1 MAGNFERMKA
11 ARLFAAELRTTAI
24 EVPKKGAD
32 QYESQLYL
40 TQTGLKAARVM
51 VVGTATEIDDIGS
64 DSSFYR
70 MRVSDPTGV
79 FFVTAGQYQPDAAK
93 IMQELTDKLPAFV
106 AVVGKISL
114 FTTNENAVLTSIRA
128 EQIAVVDENVRD
140 TWLLDTAKATL
151 DRLSAL
157 KSNPTLGQEVDT
169 AYPEKDDYKKII
181 KTILQSMKSDVG
193 AVPPAPPAP
202 SVPATQA
209 PSATPQSAKAA
220 SPTEPTEDDLK
231 NFVEQKIVAMNKGN
245 GVGIAHLAQ
254 PCKGAG
260 ITAIKMES
268 IISALMQEGRVYEP
282 KTGVLMPAG
291 V

>member
-11 ARLFAAELRTTAI
+11 ARLFAAELKTTAI

-79 FFVTAGQYQPDAAK
+79 FFVTAGQYQPEAAK
-93 IMQELTDKLPAFV
+93 MMQELTSKLPAFV

-140 TWLLDTAKATL
+140 TWLLETAKATL

-157 KSNPTLGQEVDT
+157 KANSVMGLEVDT
-169 AYPEKDDYKKII
+169 AYPTRENYKEMVKAV
-181 KTILQSMKSDVG
+181 LLSMKGGPAS
-193 AVPPAPPAP
+193 PPKPAE
-202 SVPATQA
+202 TQA
-209 PSATPQSAKAA
+209 PTPKSQEKSI
-220 SPTEPTEDDLK
+220 STEANDLVVRAIK
-231 NFVEQKIVAMNKGN
+231 ENDSG
-245 GVGIAHLAQ
+245 
-254 PCKGAG
+254 KGAELVAIAATLKKWGYSMLDLDG
-260 ITAIKMES
+260 IIKK
-268 IISALMQEGRVYEP
+268 LMQEGMCYEP
-282 KTGVLMPAG
+282 RLGRLKLSGA
-291 V
+291 

>member
-24 EVPKKGAD
+24 VVPKKGAD

-64 DSSFYR
+64 DASFYR

-79 FFVTAGQYQPDAAK
+79 FFVTAGQYQPEAAK
-93 IMQELTDKLPAFV
+93 MMQELTSKLPAFV

-140 TWLLDTAKATL
+140 TWLLETAKATL

-157 KSNPTLGQEVDT
+157 KTNSVLGLEVET
-169 AYPEKDDYKKII
+169 AYPSRENYKEIVKAV
-181 KTILQSMKSDVG
+181 LLSMKG
-193 AVPPAPPAP
+193 GPANLPKPPAAQSPAP
-202 SVPATQA
+202 KAQDKGISSDADALVVRAIKENDSGKGAEIGAIAAT
-209 PSATPQSAKAA
+209 
-220 SPTEPTEDDLK
+220 LK
-231 NFVEQKIVAMNKGN
+231 NWGHAMLDLDSIVKR
-245 GVGIAHLAQ
+245 
-254 PCKGAG
+254 
-260 ITAIKMES
+260 
-268 IISALMQEGRVYEP
+268 LMTEGLCYEP
-282 KTGVLMPAG
+282 KLGRLKLAG
-291 V
+291 E

>member
-11 ARLFAAELRTTAI
+11 ARLFAAELKATAI

-40 TQTGLKAARVM
+40 TQIGLKAARVM

-79 FFVTAGQYQPDAAK
+79 FFVTAGQYQPEAAK
-93 IMQELTDKLPAFV
+93 MMQELTDKLPAFV

-128 EQIAVVDENVRD
+128 EQIAVVDENVRN

-157 KSNPTLGQEVDT
+157 KTNSVLGQEVDT
-169 AYPEKDDYKKII
+169 AYPNRENYKEIVKAV
-181 KTILQSMKSDVG
+181 LLSMKGGPASPPKP
-193 AVPPAPPAP
+193 AAAQAPAPKAQDKGI
-202 SVPATQA
+202 STDADALVVQAIKENDSGKGAELDVIAAT
-209 PSATPQSAKAA
+209 
-220 SPTEPTEDDLK
+220 LK
-231 NFVEQKIVAMNKGN
+231 NWGYSMLDLDGIVK
-245 GVGIAHLAQ
+245 
-254 PCKGAG
+254 K
-260 ITAIKMES
+260 
-268 IISALMQEGRVYEP
+268 LMGEGQCYEP
-282 KTGVLMPAG
+282 KTGWLKLAG
-291 V
+291 A

>member
-24 EVPKKGAD
+24 VVPKKGAD

-64 DSSFYR
+64 DASFYR

-79 FFVTAGQYQPDAAK
+79 FFVTAGQYQPEAAK
-93 IMQELTDKLPAFV
+93 MMQDLTDKLPAFV

-140 TWLLDTAKATL
+140 TWLLETAKATL

-157 KSNPTLGQEVDT
+157 KTNSVLGLEVET
-169 AYPEKDDYKKII
+169 AYPTRENYKEIVKAV
-181 KTILQSMKSDVG
+181 LLSMKG
-193 AVPPAPPAP
+193 GPANIPKPA
-202 SVPATQA
+202 ATQA
-209 PSATPQSAKAA
+209 PAPKAQ
-220 SPTEPTEDDLK
+220 D
-231 NFVEQKIVAMNKGN
+231 KGISSDADALVVRAIKEN
-245 GVGIAHLAQ
+245 DSG
-254 PCKGAG
+254 KGAELGAIAATIKNWGYSMLDLDG
-260 ITAIKMES
+260 IIKK
-268 IISALMQEGRVYEP
+268 LMGEGMCYEP
-282 KTGVLMPAG
+282 KIGWLKLSGV
-291 V
+291 

>member
-51 VVGTATEIDDIGS
+51 VVGTATEIEDIGS
-64 DSSFYR
+64 DASFYR

-79 FFVTAGQYQPDAAK
+79 FFVTAGQYQPEAAK
-93 IMQELTDKLPAFV
+93 MMQELTDKLPAFV

-128 EQIAVVDENVRD
+128 EQIAVVDETVRD

-157 KSNPTLGQEVDT
+157 KTNSVLGLEVET
-169 AYPEKDDYKKII
+169 AYPTRENYKEIVKAV
-181 KTILQSMKSDVG
+181 LLSMKG
-193 AVPPAPPAP
+193 VPASLQPAAAQAPAPKAQDKGILTDVDALVVQAIKEND
-202 SVPATQA
+202 SGKGAEIGAIAAT
-209 PSATPQSAKAA
+209 
-220 SPTEPTEDDLK
+220 LK
-231 NFVEQKIVAMNKGN
+231 NWGHSMLDLDGIVK
-245 GVGIAHLAQ
+245 
-254 PCKGAG
+254 K
-260 ITAIKMES
+260 
-268 IISALMQEGRVYEP
+268 LMGEGQCYEP
-282 KTGVLMPAG
+282 KLGRLKLAG
-291 V
+291 E

>member
-11 ARLFAAELRTTAI
+11 VRLFAAELKTTAI

-79 FFVTAGQYQPDAAK
+79 FFVTAGQYQPEAAK
-93 IMQELTDKLPAFV
+93 MMQELTDKLPAFV

-128 EQIAVVDENVRD
+128 EQIAVVDETVRD

-157 KSNPTLGQEVDT
+157 KTNSVLGLEVET
-169 AYPEKDDYKKII
+169 AYPTRENYKEIVKAV
-181 KTILQSMKSDVG
+181 LLSMKG
-193 AVPPAPPAP
+193 VPASLPKPAAAQAPAPKAQDKGILTDVDALVVQAIKEND
-202 SVPATQA
+202 SGKGAELGAIAAT
-209 PSATPQSAKAA
+209 
-220 SPTEPTEDDLK
+220 LK
-231 NFVEQKIVAMNKGN
+231 NWGHSMLDLDGIVK
-245 GVGIAHLAQ
+245 
-254 PCKGAG
+254 K
-260 ITAIKMES
+260 
-268 IISALMQEGRVYEP
+268 LMTEGLCYEP
-282 KTGVLMPAG
+282 KTGWLKLAG

>member
-11 ARLFAAELRTTAI
+11 ARLFASELRTTAI
-24 EVPKKGAD
+24 VVPKKGAD

-51 VVGTATEIDDIGS
+51 VVGTATEIEDIGS

-79 FFVTAGQYQPDAAK
+79 FFVTAGQYQPEAAK
-93 IMQELTDKLPAFV
+93 MMQELTEKLPAFV

-140 TWLLDTAKATL
+140 TWLLDAAKATL

-157 KSNPTLGQEVDT
+157 KANSVLGLEVET
-169 AYPEKDDYKKII
+169 AYPTRENYKEIVKAV
-181 KTILQSMKSDVG
+181 LSSMKGGPASLPKP
-193 AVPPAPPAP
+193 AAQAPAPKAQDKGI
-202 SVPATQA
+202 STDVDALVVQAIKENDSGKGAELGVIAAT
-209 PSATPQSAKAA
+209 
-220 SPTEPTEDDLK
+220 LK
-231 NFVEQKIVAMNKGN
+231 NWGHSMLDLDSIVK
-245 GVGIAHLAQ
+245 
-254 PCKGAG
+254 K
-260 ITAIKMES
+260 
-268 IISALMQEGRVYEP
+268 LMGEGQCYEP
-282 KTGVLMPAG
+282 KIGWLKLAG
-291 V
+291 E